1 VARRGE
7 TARRNALRPAPTTD
21 EQVQVMR
28 DTVRAGAADRPGV
41 YRMMSPGGEVIYVG
55 KSKRVRTRLLS
66 YFRGAYPEHKGARIL
81 READRIAWDYT
92 PNEFDALVQELRL
105 IKQFRPRFNVA
116 MKRDAHNYAFIKVTR
131 GPAPKLSVVRSAG
144 SDDGGAYYGPFLGA
158 MRVGEALRELNDAL
172 GLRDCALDTTI
183 RFSDQVEIF
192 TPPLRTPGCIR
203 HEIQKCLGPCIGA
216 CSERAYAARVALAR
230 AFFEGTNDGP
240 LTTLAGEMQQASDR
254 LEYERAARLRDKIQ
268 RLEMLREQF
277 DRLRFAVETLSFVYS
292 ISGYDGEDRLY
303 LIRRGCVRAICAAP
317 RTPVE
322 QDALHDLATSI
333 FSEPGRSATA
343 VPAHEVDEL
352 MLVSSWF
359 RRHPDEL
366 GRAKGWPLART
377 G

>member
-1 VARRGE
+1 MARQGKS
-7 TARRNALRPAPTTD
+7 ARRNALRPAPTTD

-55 KSKRVRTRLLS
+55 KSKRVRSRLLS

-172 GLRDCALDTTI
+172 GLRDCALDTAI

-216 CSERAYAARVALAR
+216 CSEREYAARVALAR

-240 LTTLAGEMQQASDR
+240 LTTLTGEMQQASDR
-254 LEYERAARLRDKIQ
+254 LEYERAARLRDKVQ

-277 DRLRFAVETLSFVYS
+277 DRLRFAVETLSFVYA

-303 LIRRGCVRAICAAP
+303 LIRRGCVRAICATP
-317 RTPVE
+317 RTRVE

-359 RRHPDEL
+359 RRHPTEL
-366 GRAKGWPLART
+366 DRAKKWA
-377 G
+377 